1 MNDLAEQYSIMVECA
16 TELADFFLDQ
26 EGGAFA
32 LAVACEMLQVLLRA
46 EELPAASL
54 VVDTICQISEID
66 LPRGTDK
73 QLDKGSFDIKCFVE
87 LLIEVLKLRFEP

>member
-1 MNDLAEQYSIMVECA
+1 VNDLPEQYSKMVECA
-16 TELADFFLDQ
+16 TELADYFLDQ

-46 EELPAASL
+46 GELPAANL
-54 VVDTICQISEID
+54 VVDTICQMSEID

-87 LLIEVLKLRFEP
+87 LLIEVLKSRFEP